1 MSYPEASAGR
11 AWRYNYLFFSGAEQF
26 QRLVKRRSGER
37 AESRARLQPQPNATA
52 GSGGGANFIL
62 YLCAQC
68 LTGSLPRYLPKLG
81 PGGKGRREAERGA
94 PAGRSAGA
102 GTSAGS
108 APAAAAASGRS
119 PVPTLYLPRAPRA
132 GPPRHPWRLI
142 GRGPTNRPSPRAGG
156 MHMYSPAAYS

>member
-1 MSYPEASAGR
+1 MLNREPAKVPAEVGAGR
-11 AWRYNYLFFSGAEQF
+11 EG
-26 QRLVKRRSGER
+26 K
-37 AESRARLQPQPNATA
+37 A
-52 GSGGGANFIL
+52 GSGA
-62 YLCAQC
+62 
-68 LTGSLPRYLPKLG
+68 
-81 PGGKGRREAERGA
+81 GA